1 MLRMR
6 NKIIADKKK
15 ISLSSLP
22 TIMIVDDDKQLSK
35 SFEAILDIYGY
46 PVLKVA
52 HSVDEAIMFMEAC
65 KDKEARPQ
73 IIMTDY
79 HMGVKTGADLL
90 RWIKKNYEMWKETR
104 TILISG
110 GAKKEE
116 ILEAGAH
123 ISLEKPVRIEEL
135 IGSLFELVPHK
146 IDFKE
151 VLKLSPVA
159 TQIHNKSIFNEMTE
173 SQRNFAD
180 KIRHDMG
187 NYLQPLG
194 NIDVIEYIG
203 FGAKEEMLKEVTDSL
218 RMIKEMTEKLS
229 IIFKKIISSEPIIDG
244 NLYSKLQKNEHSIK
258 EALKI
263 ISAVQQEADN
273 TDVIKFL
280 EVFISEMDRLNSEFS
295 KILSLQ
301 EEGWINKGIAVR
313 TNMFQLLKIWFP
325 VMY

>member
-146 IDFKE
+146 ID
-151 VLKLSPVA
+151 
-159 TQIHNKSIFNEMTE
+159 
-173 SQRNFAD
+173 
-180 KIRHDMG
+180 
-187 NYLQPLG
+187 
-194 NIDVIEYIG
+194 
-203 FGAKEEMLKEVTDSL
+203 
-218 RMIKEMTEKLS
+218 
-229 IIFKKIISSEPIIDG
+229 
-244 NLYSKLQKNEHSIK
+244 
-258 EALKI
+258 
-263 ISAVQQEADN
+263 
-273 TDVIKFL
+273 
-280 EVFISEMDRLNSEFS
+280 
-295 KILSLQ
+295 
-301 EEGWINKGIAVR
+301 
-313 TNMFQLLKIWFP
+313 
-325 VMY
+325 